1 MNKEK
6 INKFIQNHVCCFH
19 MQGSAKTS
27 QNVRMIFDSVIEHTL
42 IKAVKDAMSS
52 QRRNT
57 LVSLCTVNGDHR
69 PPARIS
75 KNSLES
81 TMGSDGHSEKR
92 RSKPSLEHV
101 THPPCPIREDTRKSQ
116 GDSLIST
123 RKSSSNKSPVT
134 VMNTQAV
141 KGKSSFSSS
150 ERRRTS
156 KRSPPSVSDLDKVR
170 RTSTTAAIVQPRKS
184 RESMTIHADN
194 NMVMSSPHP
203 HEVHVG
209 VDTSFG
215 VTRVLE
221 TPHICSGSSA
231 LSALGEGDSPNGRRR
246 KIGMSL
252 HSIQDRRVEVFR
264 KVSLASV
271 GVEIKK
277 NGQKKQC
284 SIM

>member
-6 INKFIQNHVCCFH
+6 VNKFIQNRVCCFH
-19 MQGSAKTS
+19 MQSSAKTS
-27 QNVRMIFDSVIEHTL
+27 QNVRLIFDSVIEHTL

-57 LVSLCTVNGDHR
+57 HVSLCAVNGDHR

-81 TMGSDGHSEKR
+81 TMGSDGDSEKR
-92 RSKPSLEHV
+92 YSFLRSKPSLEHV
-101 THPPCPIREDTRKSQ
+101 THPPCPIREDSMKSQ

-123 RKSSSNKSPVT
+123 RKSSSHKSPVT

-141 KGKSSFSSS
+141 EGKSSFSSS

-156 KRSPPSVSDLDKVR
+156 KRSPPSVSDLDKLR

-184 RESMTIHADN
+184 RGSMTIHADN

-209 VDTSFG
+209 VDTSFC

-221 TPHICSGSSA
+221 TRHICSGSSES
-231 LSALGEGDSPNGRRR
+231 SALGEGDNTNGRRR

-252 HSIQDRRVEVFR
+252 HSIQDRHVEVIRHLFCVCWGR
-264 KVSLASV
+264 
-271 GVEIKK
+271 
-277 NGQKKQC
+277 N
-284 SIM
+284 